1 MKKIFTIFVFV
12 AATSFF
18 ACDQDL
24 TGYEIPN
31 QSDNESQELS
41 YAQGVSSSRLVFAT
55 KANIVAQLN
64 QLKESKQLTLP
75 KSATT
80 RSVDGE
86 EDTTFVSLRE
96 SLAAQGIVGLSNEE
110 LAVISAEEL
119 EYEPEDSIVWDPYM
133 CAVLNANREVQVAD
147 SVYRIVED
155 GYIIYDANEDV
166 TYIENVLETV
176 DTTGMTV
183 NSETLLADGIV
194 YGYFPIRTIYR
205 DNLVPLPNPNPE
217 FVLPPATDDDEGEG
231 DDTNIPEEVYY
242 ADYPHHMAKSALT
255 TSGYLILRDQIGI
268 PKSDIVS
275 CVYKDK
281 SHESFGFL
289 SDMLG
294 TSTVI
299 SNYFDNKH
307 RMRLRMYSQNYG
319 IWVSTG
325 MTVRMQKKVGFAWFR
340 KKADEFR
347 YGWSGIELIVD
358 YSKKP
363 YAQYGDMPYYI
374 KQDFDVEDKP
384 IVFFKLNSNQFDY
397 TNGYTTLLYS
407 RYINNEVQTKIRKWK
422 AETSSSEQSKYF
434 DEYGIVTIN
443 KEKDNRYHFL
453 LPQGEREAFGQGR
466 EATHFNFIPMPYGIA
481 VGLSLG
487 NGLGFIDYNAVQPEI
502 IITKLNRGMVYAAVK
517 YEGKW
522 KGAYITTG
530 E

>member
-1 MKKIFTIFVFV
+1 MKKIFAIFIFV

-31 QSDNESQELS
+31 QSDNKSQDLS
-41 YAQGVSSSRLVFAT
+41 YAEGVSSSRLVFAT
-55 KANIVAQLN
+55 KANVVAQLN

-133 CAVLNANREVQVAD
+133 CAVLNADREVQVAD

-231 DDTNIPEEVYY
+231 DDTNVPEEVYY

-255 TSGYLILRDQIGI
+255 TSGCLVLIDQIGI
-268 PKSDIVS
+268 PKEDIVS

-281 SHESFGFL
+281 SHESAGFL
-289 SDMLG
+289 SRMFG
-294 TSTVI
+294 YSTVI

-319 IWVSTG
+319 IWVASG
-325 MTVRMQKKVGFAWFR
+325 MTVRLQKKVAGTWWR

-347 YGWSGIELIVD
+347 YGWSGIELVTT
-358 YSKKP
+358 YSTKP
-363 YAQYGDMPYYI
+363 FANYQKMPQCYSAQF
-374 KQDFDVEDKP
+374 KCEDKP
-384 IVFFKLNSNQFDY
+384 ILFFKLDPQKYDFE
-397 TNGYTTLLYS
+397 NGYTSLLYS
-407 RYINNEVQTKIRKWK
+407 QYINNNLQSKIRKWE
-422 AETSSSEQSKYF
+422 AEASSAERAKYYN
-434 DEYGIVTIN
+434 EYGVVTIN
-443 KEKDNRYHFL
+443 KNNDKKYHYL
-453 LPQGEREAFGQGR
+453 LPQGEETAYNQGR
-466 EATHFNFIPMPYGIA
+466 EVYRFDLQILPYGI
-481 VGLSLG
+481 LTYFSLG
-487 NGLGFIDYNAVQPEI
+487 NGQGYQNYTKMMPSVS
-502 IITKLNRGMVYAAVK
+502 ITTLDRGLVYAGVK
-517 YEGKW
+517 FNGEW
-522 KGAYITTG
+522 KGAYISTG

>member
-1 MKKIFTIFVFV
+1 MKKIFAIFVFV

-41 YAQGVSSSRLVFAT
+41 YVEGVSSSRLVFAT

-110 LAVISAEEL
+110 LAVVAAEEL

-133 CAVLNANREVQVAD
+133 CAVLNSNREVQVED
-147 SVYRIVED
+147 SIYRIVEN
-155 GYIIYDANEDV
+155 GYVIYDANEDV

-194 YGYFPIRTIYR
+194 FGYFPIRTIYR
-205 DNLVPLPNPNPE
+205 DNLVPLPNPDPI
-217 FVLPPATDDDEGEG
+217 FTLPPATDNDEEG
-231 DDTNIPEEVYY
+231 DNSGYVSDEEYY
-242 ADYPHHMAKSALT
+242 ANYPHHMAKSALT
-255 TSGYLILRDQIGI
+255 TTGDLILIDQIGI
-268 PKSDIVS
+268 PKEDIVS
-275 CVYKDK
+275 CIYKDK
-281 SHESFGFL
+281 AHESFGFL
-289 SDMLG
+289 SDIFG

-299 SNYFDNKH
+299 SNYFDNNH

-319 IWVSTG
+319 IWVASG
-325 MTVRMQKKVGFAWFR
+325 MTVRMQKKIGFAWFR

-347 YGWSGIELIVD
+347 YGWSGIELVAK
-358 YSKKP
+358 YSTKP
-363 YAQYGDMPYYI
+363 YENYQEMPYCFPNQYKI
-374 KQDFDVEDKP
+374 CDQP
-384 IVFFKLNSNQFDY
+384 IMFFKLDPEKYDFE
-397 TNGYTTLLYS
+397 NGYSSLLYS
-407 RYINNEVQTKIRKWK
+407 QYINNTLQTKIRKWE
-422 AETSSSEQSKYF
+422 AEVSATERSEYF
-434 DEYGIVTIN
+434 NEYGVVTVN
-443 KEKDNRYHFL
+443 KKDDTKYHYL
-453 LPQGEREAFGQGR
+453 LPQDERKAYNQGR
-466 EATHFNFIPMPYGIA
+466 EVERFDFQIFPYPIVAYYAINDTFGFEDYKKTMPPI
-481 VGLSLG
+481 S
-487 NGLGFIDYNAVQPEI
+487 
-502 IITKLNRGMVYAAVK
+502 ITSLNRGMVYAAVK